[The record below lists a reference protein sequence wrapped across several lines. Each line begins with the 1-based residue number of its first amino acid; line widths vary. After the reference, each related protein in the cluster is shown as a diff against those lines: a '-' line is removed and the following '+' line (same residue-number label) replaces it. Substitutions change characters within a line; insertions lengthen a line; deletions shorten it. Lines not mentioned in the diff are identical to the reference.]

1 MFTDVGTADS
11 VSCRT
16 HTLVNPSAYWLDRK
30 HWEEASDVTV
40 AFPGP
45 PKILQTVGLSLRKR
59 IARSRKGPQSSPVQ
73 SPQLTDGKVRLS
85 ERQ

>member
-16 HTLVNPSAYWLDRK
+16 HTLVNSSAYWRDRK
-30 HWEEASDVTV
+30 HWEEASNVTV

-73 SPQLTDGKVRLS
+73 SPQLTDRKVRLS